1 MADQTTS
8 DLVVAADP
16 AAVMAVIADF
26 DSYPSWATGVQ
37 ETEVL
42 STGPDGRADRVRFL
56 LDATPIRDEYVLAYT
71 WDDDRS
77 VRWTLDRGTMLEAM
91 DGAYD
96 LAATGSGSTK
106 VTYRLAVEVS
116 VPIIG
121 MLRRKAE
128 KVIIDAALKGL
139 RQRVEARTG

>member
-26 DSYPSWATGVQ
+26 DSYPSWATGMK
-37 ETEVL
+37 EAEVL
-42 STGPDGRADRVRFL
+42 STGPDGRADRVRFVL
-56 LDATPIRDEYVLAYT
+56 EATPIRDEYVLAYT
-71 WDDDRS
+71 WDGDRS
-77 VRWTLDRGTMLEAM
+77 VRWTLHRGKMLKAM
-91 DGAYD
+91 DGAYE
-96 LAATGSGSTK
+96 LAPQAGGSTR

-128 KVIIDAALKGL
+128 KVIIDTALEGL
-139 RQRVEARTG
+139 RQRVESRAG

>member
-8 DLVVAADP
+8 DLVVAADA

-26 DSYPSWATGVQ
+26 ESYPSWATGVK
-37 ETEVL
+37 ETEIL
-42 STGPDGRADRVRFL
+42 STGADGRADQVRFV
-56 LDATPIRDEYVLAYT
+56 LDASPIRDEYVLVYT
-71 WDDDRS
+71 WDGDRA
-77 VRWTLDRGTMLEAM
+77 VRWTLERGKMLKAM
-91 DGAYD
+91 DGAYE
-96 LAATGSGSTK
+96 LAPVADGSTR

-128 KVIIDAALKGL
+128 KVIIDTALQGL
-139 RQRVEARTG
+139 RQRVESHVG